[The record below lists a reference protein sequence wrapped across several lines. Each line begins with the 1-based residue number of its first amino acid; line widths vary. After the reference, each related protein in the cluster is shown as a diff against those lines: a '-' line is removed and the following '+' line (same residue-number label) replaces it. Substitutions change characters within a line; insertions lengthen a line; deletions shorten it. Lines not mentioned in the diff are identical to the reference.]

1 MGMTVRLA
9 IKVDVDT
16 LRGHREGVPNLLR
29 LFDRTGIRASFFFSM
44 GPDNSGK
51 AVRRLLR
58 PGFLTK
64 MCRTKAPSTYG
75 WKTLLY
81 GTLLPAPLIA
91 GPNPQML
98 RDAVRSGHDCG
109 IHAWD
114 HVKWQDLL
122 PRIPPEELA
131 ADFDRACG
139 LFEEIAGRAPRS
151 CAAPGWQVTEASL
164 RMQERKGFLYCSDC
178 RGREPFLPVAEGE
191 ALRTVQIPTTLPT
204 LDECLG
210 TPGTTDASLEDAYL
224 TLLRRAPA
232 TSAAQDIPEPRTPK
246 DQILHVHTVHA
257 EMEGLSKL
265 ALFESFLTACRAR
278 GVRFTALDDVARAI
292 ELEKLPLCPVEKG
305 TLPGRAGTVALQGDP
320 IVPWMHRLA

>member
-1 MGMTVRLA
+1 MGMIVHLA

-29 LFDRTGIRASFFFSM
+29 LFDRMGIRASFFFSL

-75 WKTLLY
+75 WKTLFY

-98 RDAVRSGHDCG
+98 QDTVRSGHDCG

-139 LFEEIAGRAPRS
+139 LFEEIAGRPPRA
-151 CAAPGWQVTEASL
+151 CAAPGWQVTAASL
-164 RMQERKGFLYCSDC
+164 HMQERKGFLYCSDC
-178 RGREPFLPVAEGE
+178 RGQEPFLPVVEGK
-191 ALRTVQIPTTLPT
+191 ALRTMQIPTTLPT

-210 TPGTTDASLEDAYL
+210 TPGTTDASLKDAYL
-224 TLLRRAPA
+224 ALLQCDPA
-232 TSAAQDIPEPRTPK
+232 TSAAQESPGPRTPK
-246 DQILHVHTVHA
+246 HILHVHTVHA

-265 ALFESFLTACRAR
+265 DLFASFLAECRAR
-278 GVRFTALDDVARAI
+278 EVRFTALDDVARTTKP
-292 ELEKLPLCPVEKG
+292 EGLPLCPVEKG
-305 TLPGRAGTVALQGDP
+305 TLPGRAGTVGLQGDP
-320 IVPWMHRLA
+320 LVPWMYRLA